1 MLYNVLLE
9 PNAEIK
15 AYVMCN
21 PKEAK
26 SYDEQG
32 FSVFL
37 DGIQVAPEEID
48 ETADTFIVPFD
59 ATKSTTREVGK

>member
-9 PNAEIK
+9 PNADIK
-15 AYVMCN
+15 AYASCN

-26 SYDEQG
+26 SYAEQG

-37 DGIQVAPEEID
+37 DGVQVTPEEID
-48 ETADTFIVPFD
+48 DTADTFTVSSEG
-59 ATKSTTREVGK
+59 ARSTKQEV

>member
-26 SYDEQG
+26 SYAEQG
-32 FSVFL
+32 FAVFL
-37 DGIQVAPEEID
+37 DWIQVAPEEID
-48 ETADTFIVPFD
+48 ETSDTFIAPFD

>member
-15 AYVMCN
+15 AYATCN

-26 SYDEQG
+26 SYAEQG
-32 FSVFL
+32 FAVL
-37 DGIQVAPEEID
+37 LNGVQVSPEEID
-48 ETADTFIVPFD
+48 ETADTFIAPFD

>member
-9 PNAEIK
+9 PTASIK
-15 AYVMCN
+15 VYATCN

-26 SYDEQG
+26 SYAEQG

-37 DGIQVAPEEID
+37 DGVQVSPGEID
-48 ETADTFIVPFD
+48 ESADTFTVSSEG
-59 ATKSTTREVGK
+59 ARSTKQEV